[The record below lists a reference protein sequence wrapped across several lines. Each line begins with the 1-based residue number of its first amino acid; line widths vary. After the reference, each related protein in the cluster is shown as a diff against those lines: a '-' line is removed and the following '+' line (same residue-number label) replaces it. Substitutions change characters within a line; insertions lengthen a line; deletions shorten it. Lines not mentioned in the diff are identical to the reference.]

1 MGEFDGALSQPSAA
15 VSSKKKQLLSAAMKR
30 TSEWIFSQE
39 IPSDITVRAGGATF
53 SLHKFPLVSKCG
65 LIRKMVSEANDAD
78 LSLLDLP
85 DVPGGAEAF
94 ELVAKFCYGI
104 NFEVTIESIAMLR
117 CAAEHLEMTE
127 DYAAGNLVSR
137 AEDYLN
143 EAALT
148 SLPSAVEVLR
158 HAQGLLP
165 AAEKVN
171 LVGRCVD
178 AVALL
183 ASEEGEFEHVASSPA
198 AAPPPSGVVDWWAE
212 ELTVLRVDIFKRVV
226 MAIKRRG
233 SEKYAVGPLL
243 MLYAQKS
250 LRGLD
255 IFGMGKKKIE
265 PKKEHEKRVILETI
279 VSLLPRERNAMSVSF
294 LATLLRA
301 AIYLETTVACR
312 LDLERRI
319 SSQLE
324 QAVLDDLLIPS
335 FSFAGDAAFDV
346 DTVQRILVNYLEAD
360 AAGDDD
366 DDGGAAAA
374 ASQIGGLMEA
384 YLAEVAA
391 DGNLSVPR
399 FISFAELIPE
409 AARATED
416 GMYRAIDIF
425 LKKVC
430 GVMDCQKLSREAC
443 AHAAQNSRLPVQ
455 IVVQVLYY
463 EQQRLRE
470 GGGTAT
476 GGNSPALP
484 SSLRAAAPD
493 ELSRLRRENEGL
505 KLEVVKL
512 KMQLREAQKPAPAA
526 AAPPPPPQPPSIPSA
541 GKPPLPKKSIVNS
554 VSKKLGK
561 LNPFV
566 RPEWVRLSPGRTRT
580 KPPKDRRHS
589 VS

>member
-1 MGEFDGALSQPSAA
+1 MDHLHHVHGELRQGRFGG
-15 VSSKKKQLLSAAMKR
+15 
-30 TSEWIFSQE
+30 EIFSQE

-250 LRGLD
+250 LRGLVSHRLPYFLYYNRERPQMNLPSRPQD

-526 AAPPPPPQPPSIPSA
+526 PRRHRRRNRPPFPPPGSRHYRRSRSSTQ
-541 GKPPLPKKSIVNS
+541 
-554 VSKKLGK
+554 
-561 LNPFV
+561 
-566 RPEWVRLSPGRTRT
+566 SPRSWG
-580 KPPKDRRHS
+580 S
-589 VS
+589 